1 MPAFFGA
8 GIFCMKRGARTGGK
22 CWALTFLGAVF
33 LGEKRGP
40 LNIKKP
46 QDYGKSCG
54 FMTVKP
60 YLYLEITSSFNS
72 KKVPFFMASRARSIK
87 RIKKRMLCMEIKR
100 WLVSSAE
107 RNKWLI

>member
-1 MPAFFGA
+1 MPASLGA
-8 GIFCMKRGARTGGK
+8 GIF
-22 CWALTFLGAVF
+22 LGEKGCAPRWEVLGLNLFGTVF
-33 LGEKRGP
+33 LGEKRAAKH
-40 LNIKKP
+40 KKTAGLWKVLRFG
-46 QDYGKSCG
+46 DSKI
-54 FMTVKP
+54 

-72 KKVPFFMASRARSIK
+72 KNVPFFMASRARSIK

>member
-1 MPAFFGA
+1 MPASLGPVF
-8 GIFCMKRGARTGGK
+8 FCMKRGPRTGGK
-22 CWALTFLGAVF
+22 CWALTFLVAVF
-33 LGEKRGP
+33 LEKRGP
-40 LNIKKP
+40 QNIKKP

-72 KKVPFFMASRARSIK
+72 RKVPFFMASRARSIK